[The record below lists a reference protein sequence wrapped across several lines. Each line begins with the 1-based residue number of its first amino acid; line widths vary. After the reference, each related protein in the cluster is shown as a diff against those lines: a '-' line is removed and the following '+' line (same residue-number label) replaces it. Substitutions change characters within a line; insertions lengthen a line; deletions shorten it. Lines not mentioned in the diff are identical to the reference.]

1 MEQLT
6 LSHLTLA
13 SEALET
19 AHSMCDSDP
28 LVFNERGV
36 VAYLKKESVSL
47 PAMLHDPNLVLQL
60 RICRLFV

>member
-13 SEALET
+13 SEALEA

-36 VAYLKKESVSL
+36 VAYLRKE
-47 PAMLHDPNLVLQL
+47 
-60 RICRLFV
+60 

>member
-19 AHSMCDSDP
+19 AHSMGDSDP

-36 VAYLKKESVSL
+36 VAYLKKESVAL
-47 PAMLHDPNLVLQL
+47 PEMLRDPKLVLQL
-60 RICRLFV
+60 RNRRLSV